1 MALWITAEPVELS
14 PNSTE
19 DDLQAVIRA
28 VYTQVLGN
36 AHVME
41 SERLTSGESLLRN
54 GDITVRGFVRFVAQS
69 ELYRTLFFDT
79 ASSYR
84 FVENNCRHLLG
95 RAPRDQAELSE
106 HVQTYNA
113 DGYAAEID
121 SYIDSPEYLAN
132 FGEDIVPYAC
142 GTESQIG
149 STNVNFNR
157 SFALMRGDA
166 TSSGS
171 VKKAQ
176 LISSLGSNL
185 ATPIQNPA
193 SAYSAYT
200 NTEKRFVIKVA
211 ASGSGPRVTRSNTS
225 VTVDFSQLSQRIQN
239 IHKTGGSIVSIT
251 EA

>member
-14 PNSTE
+14 SNATE
-19 DDLQAVIRA
+19 DDLQTVIRA

-36 AHVME
+36 AHVMD
-41 SERLTSGESLLRN
+41 SERLASGESLLRN
-54 GDITVRGFVRFVAQS
+54 GDLTVRGFVRFVAQS
-69 ELYRTLFFDT
+69 ELYRALFFDS
-79 ASSYR
+79 ASPYR

-95 RAPRDQAELSE
+95 RAPRNQAEISE

-113 DGYAAEID
+113 DGFAAEID
-121 SYIDSPEYLAN
+121 SYIDSNEYLSN

-142 GTESQIG
+142 GTETQAG

-157 SFALMRGDA
+157 SFALMRGGA

-171 VKKAQ
+171 VKSAQ
-176 LISSLGSNL
+176 LISALGANL
-185 ATPIQNPA
+185 ATAIQGPA
-193 SAYSAYT
+193 SAYGAYT

-211 ASGSGPRVTRSNTS
+211 GTGSGPRVTRSNTA
-225 VTVDFSQLSQRIQN
+225 VTVDFSQLSQRIQS